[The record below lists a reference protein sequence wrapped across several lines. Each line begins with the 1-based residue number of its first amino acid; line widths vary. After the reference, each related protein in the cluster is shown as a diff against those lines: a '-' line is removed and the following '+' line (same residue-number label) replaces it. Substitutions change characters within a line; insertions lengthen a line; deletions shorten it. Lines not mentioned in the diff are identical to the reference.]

1 MRGMKKALLLVM
13 VAAAAGLA
21 ADARGGYFD
30 CTVVYD
36 EFHSLMNKRFLR
48 EPDLYVPVA
57 EERFTRNEFLAA
69 QKGIFSFGP
78 GRPPLGI
85 AVVATNRNTR
95 GKLLLDWEQPEAD
108 GVRPLVIAGAVLYG
122 RVDDGYA
129 PRRLA
134 PIRIKPG
141 FALDLDSGRQVEA
154 VRDAAGLPG
163 NAAGGLSAPDP
174 AADVIVGMDGANLY
188 LRAVN
193 GARLW
198 FPLESMC
205 HRLN

>member
-1 MRGMKKALLLVM
+1 
-13 VAAAAGLA
+13 
-21 ADARGGYFD
+21 
-30 CTVVYD
+30 
-36 EFHSLMNKRFLR
+36 
-48 EPDLYVPVA
+48 
-57 EERFTRNEFLAA
+57 
-69 QKGIFSFGP
+69 
-78 GRPPLGI
+78 
-85 AVVATNRNTR
+85 
-95 GKLLLDWEQPEAD
+95 
-108 GVRPLVIAGAVLYG
+108 LYG

-141 FALDLDSGRQVEA
+141 FAPDLDSGRQVEA
-154 VRDAAGLPG
+154 VRDAADVV
-163 NAAGGLSAPDP
+163 SAPDP

>member
-1 MRGMKKALLLVM
+1 MKNALLLVM
-13 VAAAAGLA
+13 AAVAAGLA
-21 ADARGGYFD
+21 VDARGGYFD

-78 GRPPLGI
+78 GRRPLGI
-85 AVVATNRNTR
+85 AVVATNRNTH

-108 GVRPLVIAGAVLYG
+108 GARPLVIAGAVLYG
-122 RVDDGYA
+122 RVDDGHA

-154 VRDAAGLPG
+154 VRDAAD
-163 NAAGGLSAPDP
+163 GLSAPDP
-174 AADVIVGMDGANLY
+174 AADVIVGMDGANLF

>member
-1 MRGMKKALLLVM
+1 MKKVLLLVM
-13 VAAAAGLA
+13 AAVAAGLTV
-21 ADARGGYFD
+21 DARAGYFD

-134 PIRIKPG
+134 PVRIKPG

-154 VRDAAGLPG
+154 VRDAAD
-163 NAAGGLSAPDP
+163 GLSAPDP
-174 AADVIVGMDGANLY
+174 AADVIVGMDGANLF

>member
-1 MRGMKKALLLVM
+1 LLLVM
-13 VAAAAGLA
+13 AAAVAGLA
-21 ADARGGYFD
+21 VDARGGYFD

-57 EERFTRNEFLAA
+57 EERFTRDEFLAA

-78 GRPPLGI
+78 GRPPLGV

-95 GKLLLDWEQPEAD
+95 GKLLLDWEQPEVD
-108 GVRPLVIAGAVLYG
+108 GARPLVIAGAVLYG

-154 VRDAAGLPG
+154 VRDAADVV
-163 NAAGGLSAPDP
+163 SAPDP